1 MFLKLLFV
9 FQEDEVDPLDA
20 FMSGIQEEVRK
31 INRVDIRGG
40 VKKGTKVT
48 GKRPAW
54 CFVCCSVITHVVL
67 CQSSCTMF
75 HLVSSS

>member
-1 MFLKLLFV
+1 M
-9 FQEDEVDPLDA
+9 QEDEVDPLDA

-48 GKRPAW
+48 GKGMGFSIW
-54 CFVCCSVITHVVL
+54 LVILKNWNTYVDACNL
-67 CQSSCTMF
+67 D
-75 HLVSSS
+75 

>member
-1 MFLKLLFV
+1 MNFCLFV

-40 VKKGTKVT
+40 VKKGTKIT
-48 GKRPAW
+48 GKRPAQYY
-54 CFVCCSVITHVVL
+54 VCCGGVSHVIV
-67 CQSSCTMF
+67 C
-75 HLVSSS
+75 